1 MSFILKRSRKK
12 GYKTYL
18 QIVETHYSPEKKYSV
33 QRLYKKLGD
42 EQALSE
48 SLGTDAYEYYKKE
61 VDTLNKKNA
70 NERKAL
76 KETLISE
83 TSPLKNIGYFLP
95 HAVYQKM
102 SMDLYLDILLSQ
114 SDIQCDKKQL
124 LHDLVMARIVCPSS
138 KKRAYEQVIP
148 SLFEHGDHTLSQV
161 YELTRFIGE
170 NYQKFIEIFNKGI
183 LNVTGRRET
192 GHVYFDCTNYYFEID
207 VSDSFRRPGPSK
219 EERHN
224 PIVGQALLLDA
235 DCIPL
240 GMHLYPGNQSEK
252 PEIRKIISEMKNQ
265 DQITG
270 RTIQVA
276 DKGLNCARNIFEA
289 VSNGDGY
296 IYSQSVMGAGE
307 VEKEWVK
314 LDSAECPYVE
324 VKDKNGEVLYKIKS
338 RKETISYKFTDES
351 GKKTEFSVE
360 QMRIATFSP
369 SLARKK
375 KMEIL
380 KQAEKANKLCLSA
393 AKRSEYGDSSKYVTF
408 VSESDVKAVVN
419 QDAIDEAMKLAGYNE
434 IITSEIKEK
443 PTAIYSTYHHL
454 WIIENTFRIMKSQ
467 LDARPVYVQHEDSIK
482 GHFTICYLAVII
494 LRLLQFRCFEEKI
507 SAEQLTDYIRDFQ
520 VTDTGKSEY
529 INTMRDTPVVKQ
541 VEEVINMGTRSL
553 IMTEKKIQK
562 LMKYKF
568 VTRK

>member
-1 MSFILKRSRKK
+1 MSFILKRSKK
-12 GYKTYL
+12 QGYKTYL

-33 QRLYKKLGD
+33 QRLYKNLGD
-42 EQALSE
+42 EHILSE
-48 SLGTDAYEYYKKE
+48 SLGMDAYEYYKKE
-61 VDTLNKKNA
+61 VEFLNKKDA
-70 NERKAL
+70 LERKTL
-76 KETLISE
+76 KEKLICE
-83 TSPLKNIGYFLP
+83 VSPLKNIGYFLP
-95 HAVYQKM
+95 HALYQKM
-102 SMDLYLDILLSQ
+102 NMDLYLDILLSQ

-124 LHDLVMARIVCPSS
+124 FHDLIMSRIVCPSS
-138 KKRAYEQVIP
+138 KKKAYEQVIP
-148 SLFEHGDHTLSQV
+148 SLFEHGDYTLSQI

-183 LNVTGRRET
+183 FNVAGKRKTN
-192 GHVYFDCTNYYFEID
+192 HVFFDCTNYYFEID

-265 DQITG
+265 DHITG

-289 VSNGDGY
+289 VNNGDGY
-296 IYSQSVMGAGE
+296 IYSQSILGASA
-307 VEKEWVK
+307 VEREWVK
-314 LDSAECPYVE
+314 LDSLECPYIE
-324 VKDKNGEVLYKIKS
+324 VKDRNGEVLYKIKS
-338 RKETISYKFTDES
+338 KKERINHKFIDES
-351 GKKTEFSVE
+351 GKKVEFSVD

-375 KMEIL
+375 KAEIL
-380 KQAEKANKLCLSA
+380 KQAEKATKLCLSA

-408 VSESDVKAVVN
+408 ISDSDVKAVVN
-419 QDAIDEAMKLAGYNE
+419 KKAIDEALELAGYNE
-434 IITSEIKEK
+434 IITSELKEK
-443 PTAIYSTYHHL
+443 PTTIYNTYHHL
-454 WIIENTFRIMKSQ
+454 WVIENTFRIMKSQ
-467 LDARPVYVQHEDSIK
+467 LDSRPVYVQHEDSIK
-482 GHFTICYLAVII
+482 GHFTICYLAVIL
-494 LRLLQFRCFEEKI
+494 LRLLQFRCFEERI
-507 SAEQLTDYIRDFQ
+507 STEQLTDYIRAFQ
-520 VTDTGKSEY
+520 VTDTGKKEY
-529 INTMRDTPVVKQ
+529 INTMKDNSVVRHI
-541 VEEVINMGTRSL
+541 EEVIKMGTRQL

-562 LMKYKF
+562 LMKYKI

>member
-1 MSFILKRSRKK
+1 MSFILKRSKKK

-61 VDTLNKKNA
+61 VDALNKKNA
-70 NERKAL
+70 NERKTL
-76 KETLISE
+76 KEALISE

-124 LHDLVMARIVCPSS
+124 IHDLVMARIVCPSS
-138 KKRAYEQVIP
+138 KKRTYEQVIP

-183 LNVTGRRET
+183 LNVIGKRET

-314 LDSAECPYVE
+314 LDSPECPYVE
-324 VKDKNGEVLYKIKS
+324 VKDRNGEVLYKIKS

-380 KQAEKANKLCLSA
+380 RQSEKAAKLCLSA

-494 LRLLQFRCFEEKI
+494 LRLLQFRGFEEKI